1 MATIVAVTILLA
13 STLVAMTRG
22 QGTMLTFRI
31 NEEEPA
37 GTFVGSV
44 ADANLEG
51 TSFRYTIIGTQT
63 DFSLQDQTGNLYTMT
78 KIDRDSKCKDA
89 QSSTNGECVI
99 ELLVGAESGTFYA
112 TVTVKVVINDVN
124 DNAPLFPSYTHELR
138 IVEGTPRLTEF
149 SIPRA
154 VDTDYGSNGITK
166 YEISP
171 SHPSFG
177 IRATKNLAGKF
188 DVFIVVLDTIDRETE
203 DTYQLEV
210 FAIDGGGRRGGMT
223 VNVIVTDI
231 NDNEPVFDRSNYTTT
246 VEEGTARGTV
256 ILTIQATDKDI
267 GDNGKVSYKIA
278 DGFTLTD
285 FVLNSTS
292 GEIYVDTDDLVYYPG
307 VSYEFVVDAYD
318 HGENFKQKQ
327 VYVYINIL
335 DTGNN
340 HPQITLNVGNS
351 GFVNISENKGLKQMV
366 AAVTVEDPDTGLNG
380 EVTCSTQ
387 ESYFSVQKVDNSQ
400 FIVVVNSQLNREII
414 DMHTVNVT
422 CTDNGD
428 PPLSSSKTFL
438 VRVTDENDN
447 MPIFESKSYSAKI
460 DENRQEEQMIL
471 KVSATDN
478 DIGDNSKIHY
488 KIVDNDKIT
497 VHSVTGVIS
506 AKPFFDREST
516 PVIVFEVLAIDSGA
530 KPLTGTATVTLTIE
544 DVNDNAPKFRQPSYS
559 LEVLE
564 NLPSGTYVDQIS
576 ATDLDIGV
584 NGMFTFSLSS
594 EYLESRLPFIV
605 FENGEIQTNK
615 ALDRE
620 TRSSYMFDVVV
631 QDQGSPPLDNSVKV
645 TVIVKDVND
654 NKPNITFPIENNK
667 TVSIYYP
674 NNDLD
679 VVAQVEAYDIDDGE
693 NKLLNYNILKGND
706 LGMFKIDQNTGTIS
720 IAKHDIKIDSD
731 MDVTLQVEV
740 NDKGDPV
747 LKSHADLVVSVIYSN
762 ATYQDLSGEK
772 DQLVVIVVVVVVVT
786 AVFSAIIIGVIV
798 LLRNWD
804 RKKSLPDSTDKPET
818 TEQGYSSVDKPSLF
832 ILNNAGES
840 STDYPSPYAEVT
852 RKKKEVS
859 FSLDEMDSGFQNMQ
873 LHVNL
878 SPEPSKYAPEKPPRQ
893 ESPDSTKDLYDKVTT
908 RLETLR
914 LQQMLMGTRARQHHP
929 APHPDDSRS
938 ESSGETSSGDSG
950 RGASEEEVTSASPST
965 DDQKVFDYIVPSSSF
980 STSSQSHRPSPSK
993 ADSRSVAPP
1002 PIPHRTYR
1010 PYSSFNR
1017 NQTYTGNQDY
1027 SSDYGSNYQY
1037 LNDSNKPY
1045 RHSDI
1050 IDPSALSWQ
1059 HAQPRSYSTK
1069 LNSVNIQSDFSFSPS
1084 QYRLHPR
1091 DDDDCSTTT
1100 SGSYTLHSIEDLL

>member
-292 GEIYVDTDDLVYYPG
+292 GEIYVDTDDLVYYP
-307 VSYEFVVDAYD
+307 
-318 HGENFKQKQ
+318 
-327 VYVYINIL
+327 
-335 DTGNN
+335 
-340 HPQITLNVGNS
+340 
-351 GFVNISENKGLKQMV
+351 
-366 AAVTVEDPDTGLNG
+366 
-380 EVTCSTQ
+380 
-387 ESYFSVQKVDNSQ
+387 
-400 FIVVVNSQLNREII
+400 
-414 DMHTVNVT
+414 
-422 CTDNGD
+422 
-428 PPLSSSKTFL
+428 
-438 VRVTDENDN
+438 
-447 MPIFESKSYSAKI
+447 
-460 DENRQEEQMIL
+460 
-471 KVSATDN
+471 
-478 DIGDNSKIHY
+478 
-488 KIVDNDKIT
+488 
-497 VHSVTGVIS
+497 VTGVIS

-645 TVIVKDVND
+645 TVIVKD
-654 NKPNITFPIENNK
+654 
-667 TVSIYYP
+667 
-674 NNDLD
+674 
-679 VVAQVEAYDIDDGE
+679 
-693 NKLLNYNILKGND
+693 
-706 LGMFKIDQNTGTIS
+706 
-720 IAKHDIKIDSD
+720 
-731 MDVTLQVEV
+731 VEV

-950 RGASEEEVTSASPST
+950 RGAN
-965 DDQKVFDYIVPSSSF
+965 DQKVFDYIVPSSSF